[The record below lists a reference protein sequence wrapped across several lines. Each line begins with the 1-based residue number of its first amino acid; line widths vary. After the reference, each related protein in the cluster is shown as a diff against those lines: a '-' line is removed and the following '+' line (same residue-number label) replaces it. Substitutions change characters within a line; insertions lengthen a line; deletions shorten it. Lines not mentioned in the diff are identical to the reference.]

1 MAKLC
6 SNLNVLSSQFPFQ
19 TDFFVHCF
27 TKRYVA
33 WHVCGQYAHLTPPPP
48 PPYSPSPLP
57 LSLLS
62 IIASFYGYLKLH
74 GNARSRKKDL
84 WSHLKIEL
92 VTSLTKGRPLTICPG
107 ACFSKVPIIN
117 GPGRLSPFSLKIE
130 VSIVLHVT

>member
-48 PPYSPSPLP
+48 LLTLLPPS
-57 LSLLS
+57 
-62 IIASFYGYLKLH
+62 
-74 GNARSRKKDL
+74 
-84 WSHLKIEL
+84 
-92 VTSLTKGRPLTICPG
+92 
-107 ACFSKVPIIN
+107 
-117 GPGRLSPFSLKIE
+117 LSPFSPLL
-130 VSIVLHVT
+130 LHFTGI